1 MRENR
6 GMNEII
12 VLILNYNSCGLTTK
26 CVNKLLDISENLK
39 ILVVDNCSTD
49 SSYEKLSACFL
60 KDSQRVE
67 IIKTD
72 VNLGYANGNNFGM
85 KHIKKQYKNAKYVL
99 IMNPDV
105 IVSEVKTIIGL
116 QEFLEKNEKYAIV
129 SCQILFNDMWRGF
142 LDYGWKFPSNKNLL
156 WTGTFLGK
164 LFIKDVNDK
173 YSEVEIMGDDF
184 STKVDVVSGCFFM
197 ARLSDLEKVGYMDER
212 TFLYY
217 EETILAKRLR
227 TIGKGEAILLNHF
240 VYHNH
245 QEKDTS
251 IGNFKRRL
259 FDRKCFYD
267 SKMIY
272 IKYYSQLSKTKKL
285 ICEVVNSIDSNLK
298 KLVYGMAASIQ
309 SGGKNEC

>member
-1 MRENR
+1 
-6 GMNEII
+6 MNEIMA
-12 VLILNYNSCGLTTK
+12 LILNYNSCGLTTK
-26 CVNKLLDISENLK
+26 CVNKLLDISEDLK

-49 SSYEKLSACFL
+49 NSYEKLSAYFL
-60 KDSQRVE
+60 KDGQRVE

-72 VNLGYANGNNFGM
+72 ANLGYANGNNFGM
-85 KHIKKQYKNAKYVL
+85 KYIKGHYESIKYVM
-99 IMNPDV
+99 IMNPD
-105 IVSEVKTIIGL
+105 ITISKMETVVEL
-116 QEFLEKNEKYAIV
+116 KEFLKRNEDYAIV

-142 LDYGWKFPSNKNLL
+142 LDYGWKFPSCWNLL
-156 WTGTFLGK
+156 WSGTFLGK
-164 LFIKDVNDK
+164 LFVKNINDR
-173 YSEVEIMGDDF
+173 YSEVEIMKSGF
-184 STKVDVVSGCFFM
+184 STQVDVVAGCFFM

-245 QEKDTS
+245 QEKDAS
-251 IGNFKRRL
+251 IRNFRKRL

-272 IKYYSQLSKTKKL
+272 IKYYSQLSRSQIT
-285 ICEVVNSIDSNLK
+285 ICEVANSIDSNLK
-298 KLVYGMAASIQ
+298 KLVYGMAARIQ
-309 SGGKNEC
+309 SGGKNVC